1 MLFLCVNRFYS
12 EQERCRIASLSAKA
26 ASFESEELSYYR
38 NQLEQA
44 KKKLAQT
51 TEHIAVLTVQ
61 LEGEM
66 RSNRA
71 QIDEVEADFLRQ
83 IAKLNASLTTT

>member
-1 MLFLCVNRFYS
+1 M
-12 EQERCRIASLSAKA
+12 A
-26 ASFESEELSYYR
+26 YYR
-38 NQLEQA
+38 KQLEEA

-66 RSNRA
+66 RANRA
-71 QIDEVEADFLRQ
+71 HIDEVEADFLRQ
-83 IAKLNASLTTT
+83 IAKLNASLTT